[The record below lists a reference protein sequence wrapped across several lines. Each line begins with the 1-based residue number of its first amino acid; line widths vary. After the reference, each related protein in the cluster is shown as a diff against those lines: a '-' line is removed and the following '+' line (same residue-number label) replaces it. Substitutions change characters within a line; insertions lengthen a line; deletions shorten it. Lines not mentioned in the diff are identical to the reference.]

1 LDKICDVDGYFIDG
15 FLLFSALITINM
27 NGFILASQSPRRKQ
41 LLAWADIDFDVIIS
55 AAEED
60 FPADMDVQD
69 VPVHI
74 AQKKAIAVQQKIK
87 DEFPIHQGKWI
98 IAADTIVVLE
108 NEIIGKPI
116 DRADAISILQKLSGK
131 THRVIT
137 GVYIVN
143 DLESRFFSET
153 TLVHF
158 HPLTLSQ
165 IEYYVDQYQPY
176 DKAGAYGIQDWIGVV
191 GIRGIEGDFYNV
203 MGLPVSKLLG
213 YLPTKTTKFTT
224 K

>member
-1 LDKICDVDGYFIDG
+1 MSGY
-15 FLLFSALITINM
+15 
-27 NGFILASQSPRRKQ
+27 ILASQSPRRKQ
-41 LLAWADIDFDVIIS
+41 LLAWADIEFDVIIS

-60 FPADMDVQD
+60 FPSDMDVQE
-69 VPVHI
+69 VPVYI

-87 DEFPIHQGKWI
+87 QEFPIHQGKWI

-116 DRADAISILQKLSGK
+116 DRADAIAILQKLSGK

-137 GVYIVN
+137 GVYLVN
-143 DLESRFFSET
+143 DTESSSFSET

-158 HPLTLSQ
+158 HPLSLSQ
-165 IEYYVDQYQPY
+165 IEYYVDQYQPF

-213 YLPTKTTKFTT
+213 YLPTTNSMTTTK
-224 K
+224 

>member
-1 LDKICDVDGYFIDG
+1 MSGY
-15 FLLFSALITINM
+15 
-27 NGFILASQSPRRKQ
+27 ILASQSPRRKQ
-41 LLAWADIDFDVIIS
+41 LLAWADIEFDIIVS
-55 AAEED
+55 AAAED
-60 FPADMDVQD
+60 YPSDMDLQE

-74 AQKKAIAVQQKIK
+74 AQKKAIAVQEKIK
-87 DEFPIHQGKWI
+87 NELPIHHGKWI

-137 GVYIVN
+137 GVYIITES
-143 DLESRFFSET
+143 ESRYFSET

-158 HPLTLSQ
+158 HPITLSQ
-165 IEYYVDQYQPY
+165 IEYYVDQYQPF

-213 YLPTKTTKFTT
+213 YLPTTNSMTTTK
-224 K
+224 

>member
-1 LDKICDVDGYFIDG
+1 MSGY
-15 FLLFSALITINM
+15 
-27 NGFILASQSPRRKQ
+27 ILASQSPRRKQ
-41 LLAWADIDFDVIIS
+41 LLAWADIEFDIIVSS
-55 AAEED
+55 AAED
-60 FPADMDVQD
+60 FPSDMDVQE

-74 AQKKAIAVQQKIK
+74 AKKKAFAVQQKIK

-137 GVYIVN
+137 GVYLVN
-143 DLESRFFSET
+143 DSESKFFSET

-213 YLPTKTTKFTT
+213 HLPTTNANSTTK
-224 K
+224 

>member
-1 LDKICDVDGYFIDG
+1 
-15 FLLFSALITINM
+15 M

-41 LLAWADIDFDVIIS
+41 LLAWADIDFDVIVS
-55 AAEED
+55 EAEED
-60 FPADMDVQD
+60 FPAEMDVQE

-74 AQKKAIAVQQKIK
+74 AQKKAIAVQDKIK
-87 DEFPIHQGKWI
+87 HELPIQQGKWI

-108 NEIIGKPI
+108 NEIIGKPT
-116 DRADAISILQKLSGK
+116 DRADAINILQKLSGK

-137 GVYIVN
+137 GVYLIN
-143 DLESRFFSET
+143 DTESRNFSET

-176 DKAGAYGIQDWIGVV
+176 DKAGAYGIQDWIGVI

-213 YLPTKTTKFTT
+213 YLPTTNSTTK
-224 K
+224 

>member
-1 LDKICDVDGYFIDG
+1 
-15 FLLFSALITINM
+15 
-27 NGFILASQSPRRKQ
+27 
-41 LLAWADIDFDVIIS
+41 
-55 AAEED
+55 
-60 FPADMDVQD
+60 
-69 VPVHI
+69 
-74 AQKKAIAVQQKIK
+74 
-87 DEFPIHQGKWI
+87 
-98 IAADTIVVLE
+98 
-108 NEIIGKPI
+108 
-116 DRADAISILQKLSGK
+116 LQKLSGK

-137 GVYIVN
+137 GVYLIN
-143 DLESRFFSET
+143 DTESRNFSET

-191 GIRGIEGDFYNV
+191 GIQGIEGDFYNV
-203 MGLPVSKLLG
+203 MGLPVSKLLS

>member
-1 LDKICDVDGYFIDG
+1 
-15 FLLFSALITINM
+15 M

-41 LLAWADIDFDVIIS
+41 LLAWADLQFDIIVS
-55 AAEED
+55 AADEH
-60 FPADMDVQD
+60 FPADIVVEEVPVYIAKNKALAVQD
-69 VPVHI
+69 
-74 AQKKAIAVQQKIK
+74 KIK
-87 DEFPIHQGKWI
+87 NEYPAHQGKWI

-116 DRADAISILQKLSGK
+116 DREDAITILQKLSGK

-137 GVYIVN
+137 GVYLIN
-143 DLESRFFSET
+143 GTDARFFSET

-165 IEYYVDQYQPY
+165 IHYYIDQYQPY

-191 GIRGIEGDFYNV
+191 GIKGIEGDFYNV
-203 MGLPVSKLLG
+203 MGLPVSKLLS
-213 YLPTKTTKFTT
+213 YLPTTTES
-224 K
+224 

>member
-1 LDKICDVDGYFIDG
+1 MSGY
-15 FLLFSALITINM
+15 
-27 NGFILASQSPRRKQ
+27 ILASQSPRRKQ
-41 LLAWADIDFDVIIS
+41 LLAWADIEFDIIVS
-55 AAEED
+55 AAAED
-60 FPADMDVQD
+60 YPSDMDLQE

-74 AQKKAIAVQQKIK
+74 AKKKAIAVQEKIK
-87 DEFPIHQGKWI
+87 NELPIHHGKWI

-137 GVYIVN
+137 GVYIIN
-143 DLESRFFSET
+143 ESESRYFSET

-158 HPLTLSQ
+158 HPITLSQ
-165 IEYYVDQYQPY
+165 IEYYVDQYQPF

-213 YLPTKTTKFTT
+213 YLPTTNSMTTTK
-224 K
+224 

>member
-1 LDKICDVDGYFIDG
+1 MSGY
-15 FLLFSALITINM
+15 
-27 NGFILASQSPRRKQ
+27 ILASQSPRRKQ
-41 LLAWADIDFDVIIS
+41 LLAWADIEFDIIVS
-55 AAEED
+55 AAAED
-60 FPADMDVQD
+60 FPSDMDVQE

-87 DEFPIHQGKWI
+87 NELPIHQGKWI

-137 GVYIVN
+137 GVYIIN
-143 DLESRFFSET
+143 DTESRYFNET

-158 HPLTLSQ
+158 HPITLSQ

-213 YLPTKTTKFTT
+213 YLPTTHSTTIT

>member
-1 LDKICDVDGYFIDG
+1 MSGY
-15 FLLFSALITINM
+15 
-27 NGFILASQSPRRKQ
+27 ILASQSPRRKQ
-41 LLAWADIDFDVIIS
+41 ILAWADIEFDIMVS
-55 AAEED
+55 EAAED
-60 FPADMDVQD
+60 FPAEMDVQD

-74 AQKKAIAVQQKIK
+74 ARKKAIAVQQKIK

-108 NEIIGKPI
+108 NEIIGKPT
-116 DRADAISILQKLSGK
+116 DRADAINILQKLSGK

-137 GVYIVN
+137 GVYLIN
-143 DLESRFFSET
+143 DTESRNFSET

-176 DKAGAYGIQDWIGVV
+176 DKAGAYGIQDWIGVI

>member
-1 LDKICDVDGYFIDG
+1 
-15 FLLFSALITINM
+15 M

-41 LLAWADIDFDVIIS
+41 LLAWADIEFDIIVS
-55 AAEED
+55 AAAED
-60 FPADMDVQD
+60 YPAEMDVRD

-74 AQKKAIAVQQKIK
+74 AQKKAIAVQEKIK
-87 DEFPIHQGKWI
+87 LEFPIHQGKWI

-116 DRADAISILQKLSGK
+116 DRADAIHILQKLSGK

-143 DLESRFFSET
+143 DLESRYFSET

-158 HPLTLSQ
+158 HPLTLSK

-176 DKAGAYGIQDWIGVV
+176 DKAGAYGIQDWIGVI

-213 YLPTKTTKFTT
+213 YLPTTNSTTK
-224 K
+224 

>member
-1 LDKICDVDGYFIDG
+1 MSGY
-15 FLLFSALITINM
+15 
-27 NGFILASQSPRRKQ
+27 ILASQSPRRKQ
-41 LLAWADIDFDVIIS
+41 LLAWADITFDIIVS
-55 AAEED
+55 AAAED
-60 FPADMDVQD
+60 FPSDMDVRE

-74 AQKKAIAVQQKIK
+74 AQKKAFAVQQKIK

-137 GVYIVN
+137 GVYLVN
-143 DLESRFFSET
+143 DSESKFFSET

-213 YLPTKTTKFTT
+213 YLPSTNARTTTK
-224 K
+224 

>member
-1 LDKICDVDGYFIDG
+1 
-15 FLLFSALITINM
+15 M

-41 LLAWADIDFDVIIS
+41 LLAWADLQFEVIVS

-60 FPADMDVQD
+60 YPATMEVQD

-74 AQKKAIAVQQKIK
+74 AKNKALAVLEKIK
-87 DEFPIHQGKWI
+87 NEFPADMGKWI

-116 DRADAISILQKLSGK
+116 NKADAVAILQKLSGK

-137 GVYIVN
+137 GVYLIN
-143 DLESRFFSET
+143 GAESIFFSET

-158 HPLTLSQ
+158 HPLTEEQ
-165 IEYYVDQYQPY
+165 IHYYIDQYQPY

-191 GIRGIEGDFYNV
+191 GIKGIEGDFYNV

-213 YLPTKTTKFTT
+213 YLPTTK
-224 K
+224 

>member
-1 LDKICDVDGYFIDG
+1 
-15 FLLFSALITINM
+15 M

-41 LLAWADIDFDVIIS
+41 LLAWADIEFDVIVS
-55 AAEED
+55 EAEED
-60 FPADMDVQD
+60 FPAEMDVQE
-69 VPVHI
+69 VPVYI
-74 AQKKAIAVQQKIK
+74 AQKKAIAVQEKIK
-87 DEFPIHQGKWI
+87 DELPIHQGKWI

-108 NEIIGKPI
+108 NEIIGKPT
-116 DRADAISILQKLSGK
+116 DRADAINILQKLSGK

-137 GVYIVN
+137 GVYLIN
-143 DLESRFFSET
+143 DTESRNFSET

-176 DKAGAYGIQDWIGVV
+176 DKAGAYGIQDWIGVI

-213 YLPTKTTKFTT
+213 YLPTTNSTTK
-224 K
+224 

>member
-1 LDKICDVDGYFIDG
+1 
-15 FLLFSALITINM
+15 M

-41 LLAWADIDFDVIIS
+41 LLAWADIEFDIIVS

-60 FPADMDVQD
+60 FPADMDVQE
-69 VPVHI
+69 VPVYI
-74 AQKKAIAVQQKIK
+74 AQKKAIAVQEKIK
-87 DEFPIHQGKWI
+87 LEFPIHQGKWI

-116 DRADAISILQKLSGK
+116 DRADAIAILQKLSGK
-131 THRVIT
+131 THQVIT
-137 GVYIVN
+137 GVYLVN
-143 DLESRFFSET
+143 DSESSAFSET

-191 GIRGIEGDFYNV
+191 GIQGIEGDFYNV
-203 MGLPVSKLLG
+203 MGLPVSKLLS
-213 YLPTKTTKFTT
+213 YLPTSTTKTTT

>member
-1 LDKICDVDGYFIDG
+1 MSGY
-15 FLLFSALITINM
+15 
-27 NGFILASQSPRRKQ
+27 ILASQSPRRKQ
-41 LLAWADIDFDVIIS
+41 LLAWADIEFDVIVS
-55 AAEED
+55 EAAED
-60 FPADMDVQD
+60 FPAGMDVQE

-74 AQKKAIAVQQKIK
+74 AQKKAIAVQEKIK
-87 DEFPIHQGKWI
+87 LEFPIHQGKWI

-108 NEIIGKPI
+108 NEIIGKPN
-116 DRADAISILQKLSGK
+116 DRADAINILQKLSGK

-137 GVYIVN
+137 GVFLIN
-143 DLESRFFSET
+143 DIESRNFSET

-158 HPLTLSQ
+158 HPLTLAQ

-213 YLPTKTTKFTT
+213 YLPTTNAMTTTK
-224 K
+224 

>member
-1 LDKICDVDGYFIDG
+1 
-15 FLLFSALITINM
+15 M

-41 LLAWADIDFDVIIS
+41 LLAWADIQFDVIVS
-55 AAEED
+55 EAAED
-60 FPADMDVQD
+60 FPADMDVKE
-69 VPVHI
+69 VPVFI
-74 AQKKAIAVQQKIK
+74 AQKKAIAVQQKINH
-87 DEFPIHQGKWI
+87 ELPIHLGKWI
-98 IAADTIVVLE
+98 IAADTIVVLD

-116 DRADAISILQKLSGK
+116 DRADAIKILQKLSGK

-137 GVYIVN
+137 GVYLINAN
-143 DLESRFFSET
+143 DSRNFSET

-191 GIRGIEGDFYNV
+191 GIQGIEGDFYNV

-213 YLPTKTTKFTT
+213 YLPTNNATTTTK
-224 K
+224 

>member
-1 LDKICDVDGYFIDG
+1 M
-15 FLLFSALITINM
+15 NM

-41 LLAWADIDFDVIIS
+41 LLAWADIEFDIIVS

-60 FPADMDVQD
+60 FPAEMDVQE
-69 VPVHI
+69 VPVYI
-74 AQKKAIAVQQKIK
+74 AQKKAIAVQEKIK
-87 DEFPIHQGKWI
+87 LEFPIHQGKWI
-98 IAADTIVVLE
+98 IAADTIVVLD

-116 DRADAISILQKLSGK
+116 DRADAIAILQKLSGK

-137 GVYIVN
+137 GVFLIN
-143 DLESRFFSET
+143 DTESRNFSET

-191 GIRGIEGDFYNV
+191 GIQGIEGDFYNV
-203 MGLPVSKLLG
+203 MGLPVSKLLS
-213 YLPTKTTKFTT
+213 YLPTTNTTTTTK
-224 K
+224 

>member
-1 LDKICDVDGYFIDG
+1 MSGY
-15 FLLFSALITINM
+15 
-27 NGFILASQSPRRKQ
+27 ILASQSPRRKQ
-41 LLAWADIDFDVIIS
+41 LLAWADIAFDIIVS

-60 FPADMDVQD
+60 FPSDMDVQE
-69 VPVHI
+69 VPVYI

-116 DRADAISILQKLSGK
+116 DRADAISILEKLSGK

-137 GVYIVN
+137 GVYLVN
-143 DLESRFFSET
+143 DNESSAFTET

-213 YLPTKTTKFTT
+213 YLPTTNATTTAK
-224 K
+224 

>member
-1 LDKICDVDGYFIDG
+1 
-15 FLLFSALITINM
+15 M

-41 LLAWADIDFDVIIS
+41 LLAWADLQFEVIVS

-60 FPADMDVQD
+60 YPATMEVQD

-74 AQKKAIAVQQKIK
+74 AKNKALAVQEKIK
-87 DEFPIHQGKWI
+87 NEFPAHIGKWI

-116 DRADAISILQKLSGK
+116 NKADAVAILQKLSGK

-137 GVYIVN
+137 GVYLIN
-143 DLESRFFSET
+143 GAESIFFSET

-158 HPLTLSQ
+158 HPLTEEQ
-165 IEYYVDQYQPY
+165 IHYYIDQYQPY

-191 GIRGIEGDFYNV
+191 GIKGIEGDFYNV

-213 YLPTKTTKFTT
+213 YLPTTK
-224 K
+224 

>member
-1 LDKICDVDGYFIDG
+1 MSGY
-15 FLLFSALITINM
+15 
-27 NGFILASQSPRRKQ
+27 ILASQSPRRKQ
-41 LLAWADIDFDVIIS
+41 LLAWADIEFDIIVS

-60 FPADMDVQD
+60 FPLNMDVQE
-69 VPVHI
+69 VPIHI
-74 AQKKAIAVQQKIK
+74 AQKKAMAVQQKIK

-108 NEIIGKPI
+108 NKIISKPI

-137 GVYIVN
+137 GVYLVN
-143 DLESRFFSET
+143 DMESSSFSET

-213 YLPTKTTKFTT
+213 YLPSTNTKTTT

>member
-1 LDKICDVDGYFIDG
+1 MSGY
-15 FLLFSALITINM
+15 
-27 NGFILASQSPRRKQ
+27 ILASQSPRRKQ
-41 LLAWADIDFDVIIS
+41 LLAWADIEFDVIVS

-60 FPADMDVQD
+60 FPSNMDVQD

-108 NEIIGKPI
+108 NEIIGKPL
-116 DRADAISILQKLSGK
+116 DRADAIAILQKLSGK

-137 GVYIVN
+137 GVYLVN
-143 DLESRFFSET
+143 DIESSSFSET

-158 HPLTLSQ
+158 HPLTLPQ

-176 DKAGAYGIQDWIGVV
+176 DKAGAYGIQDWIGVI

-213 YLPTKTTKFTT
+213 CLPTKTTKFTT
-224 K
+224 N

>member
-1 LDKICDVDGYFIDG
+1 MSGY
-15 FLLFSALITINM
+15 
-27 NGFILASQSPRRKQ
+27 ILASQSPRRKQ
-41 LLAWADIDFDVIIS
+41 LLAWADIEFDIIVS

-69 VPVHI
+69 VPVYI
-74 AQKKAIAVQQKIK
+74 AQKKAIAVQQIIK

-116 DRADAISILQKLSGK
+116 DRADAIAILQKLSGK

-137 GVYIVN
+137 GVYLVN
-143 DLESRFFSET
+143 DSASSAFSET

-213 YLPTKTTKFTT
+213 YLPTTNASTTTK
-224 K
+224 

>member
-1 LDKICDVDGYFIDG
+1 MSGY
-15 FLLFSALITINM
+15 
-27 NGFILASQSPRRKQ
+27 ILASQSPRRKQ
-41 LLAWADIDFDVIIS
+41 LLSWADIEFDIIVS
-55 AAEED
+55 AVSED
-60 FPADMDVQD
+60 FPSGMDVHE

-87 DEFPIHQGKWI
+87 NELPIHQGKWI

-137 GVYIVN
+137 GVYIIN
-143 DLESRFFSET
+143 DTESRYFSET

-158 HPLTLSQ
+158 HPITLSQ

-213 YLPTKTTKFTT
+213 FLPTTHSTTTTK
-224 K
+224 

>member
-1 LDKICDVDGYFIDG
+1 
-15 FLLFSALITINM
+15 M

-41 LLAWADIDFDVIIS
+41 LLAWADIDFDVIVS
-55 AAEED
+55 EAEED
-60 FPADMDVQD
+60 FPTEMDVQE

-74 AQKKAIAVQQKIK
+74 AQKKAIAVQEKIK
-87 DEFPIHQGKWI
+87 LELPIHQGKWI

-108 NEIIGKPI
+108 NEIIGKPT
-116 DRADAISILQKLSGK
+116 DRADAINILQKLSGK

-137 GVYIVN
+137 GVYLIN
-143 DLESRFFSET
+143 DTESINFSET
-153 TLVHF
+153 TFVHF

-203 MGLPVSKLLG
+203 MGLPVSKLLS
-213 YLPTKTTKFTT
+213 YLPTITNRTTTK
-224 K
+224 

>member
-1 LDKICDVDGYFIDG
+1 MSGY
-15 FLLFSALITINM
+15 
-27 NGFILASQSPRRKQ
+27 ILASQSPRRKQ
-41 LLAWADIDFDVIIS
+41 LLAWADIEFDIIVS

-60 FPADMDVQD
+60 FPADMDVQE

-74 AQKKAIAVQQKIK
+74 AQKKAIAVQQKIIN
-87 DEFPIHQGKWI
+87 EFPKHQGKWI

-108 NEIIGKPI
+108 NEIIGKPN
-116 DRADAISILQKLSGK
+116 DRADAIAILQKLSGK

-137 GVYIVN
+137 GVYLVN
-143 DLESRFFSET
+143 DSESSAFSET

>member
-1 LDKICDVDGYFIDG
+1 MSGY
-15 FLLFSALITINM
+15 
-27 NGFILASQSPRRKQ
+27 ILASQSPRRKQ
-41 LLAWADIDFDVIIS
+41 LLAWADIEFDVIIS

-60 FPADMDVQD
+60 FPSNMDVHV
-69 VPVHI
+69 VPVYI

-137 GVYIVN
+137 GVYLVN
-143 DLESRFFSET
+143 DTESSSFSET

-158 HPLTLSQ
+158 HLLTLSQ

-191 GIRGIEGDFYNV
+191 GIQGIEGDFYNV

-213 YLPTKTTKFTT
+213 YLPANNAKTTT